1 MDTIQII
8 SDSNQQGPSL
18 VWMAKYS
25 DQETLDA
32 FGTDT
37 LPTPFF
43 CTMDRAEVVR
53 IIQGLNPEWKVY

>member
-1 MDTIQII
+1 METIEIV
-8 SDSNQQGPSL
+8 SDGNQEGPA

-25 DQETLDA
+25 DQDTLDA

-37 LPTPFF
+37 LPTPYFT
-43 CTMDRAEVVR
+43 TMERSEVVR